1 MRITYRTKD
10 NFTYW
15 TNRWTAI
22 PADLPM
28 VDKTSYPLKFAELV
42 VKSKNDKILEAGCG
56 AGRIVR
62 HYHNNGYSILGMDFI
77 PEAIE
82 KLRVADP
89 SLNVVVGDITNLD
102 FPSES
107 FDVVLAFG
115 LYHNL
120 EVHLEQAITE
130 TRRVLISGGILCAS
144 FRADNFQTRFS
155 DWLSNKRSD
164 KDKKSY
170 NESKMFHKLNLS
182 KNELV
187 NLFSYFGFK
196 IYQIENVVNM
206 PIFYKFRIFRQVGH
220 KDFNEH
226 LGRAEGYKLSTLGN
240 FLQKLAMRLLP
251 GQFCNIYVILATA
264 D

>member
-28 VDKTSYPLKFAELV
+28 VDKSSYPLKYAEMV
-42 VKSKNDKILEAGCG
+42 VKSKNVKILEAGCG

-62 HYHNNGYSILGMDFI
+62 YYHNNGYSILGMDFI

-82 KLRVADP
+82 KLKIADS
-89 SLNVVVGDITNLD
+89 SLNVVVGDITNLN
-102 FPSES
+102 FPSKS

-120 EVHLEQAITE
+120 ESHLGEAIAE
-130 TRRVLISGGILCAS
+130 THRVLITGGTLCAS

-155 DWLSNKRSD
+155 DWLSNRRSGN
-164 KDKKSY
+164 KTIP
-170 NESKMFHKLNLS
+170 NESRVFHKMNLS
-182 KNELV
+182 KNELIK
-187 NLFSYFGFK
+187 LFSNFGFK
-196 IYQIENVVNM
+196 IYQVENVVNM

-226 LGRAEGYKLSTLGN
+226 LGRAEGYQLSRLGS
-240 FLQKLAMRLLP
+240 FLQNVAMLLLP
-251 GQFCNIYVILATA
+251 SQFCNIYVILATA
-264 D
+264 E